1 MMLSRHAMSFALAAF
16 ALAGDW
22 VSTPDG
28 RRVCRLAQDL
38 EHGMILPISFC
49 MSWQDGFHQPIRG
62 EQISRDYVRTRPTR
76 DGWGTMQIHIEGKG
90 WVP

>member
-1 MMLSRHAMSFALAAF
+1 MHPYTQRPLQSRSHALTLNLMSGLQYE
-16 ALAGDW
+16 LL
-22 VSTPDG
+22 V
-28 RRVCRLAQDL
+28 RVQTRGA
-38 EHGMILPISFC
+38 MILPISFC